1 MWDWSKNQIEI
12 IFLRHGMTRENEQ
25 HRYLGSTDTSLS
37 GNGVCELQALQKN
50 GTYPKTDIL
59 FCSPMKRCTETAEI
73 LYPNHTPIYIP
84 EWREMDFGEFEG
96 KNYIELQK
104 NSNYQ
109 AWIDSN
115 GTLPFPGG
123 ESREA
128 FIKRCEQGFYR
139 MLIGIKGRLQ
149 KMDEK
154 QPASKITAGA
164 VVHGGTIM
172 AILSSFYGGDYFD
185 HQVKNGGGYR
195 CLLSRTREQPK
206 LQGVENIMGESE
218 RVIP

>member
-1 MWDWSKNQIEI
+1 MLKLILI
-12 IFLRHGMTRENEQ
+12 RHGETQGNKLK
-25 HRYLGSTDTSLS
+25 RYIGKRTDEPLCPEA
-37 GNGVCELQALQKN
+37 GNMLAQLAYPEVQAVYASPMIRCTQTA
-50 GTYPKTDIL
+50 GIL
-59 FCSPMKRCTETAEI
+59 FPGKKLNIIDELAEC
-73 LYPNHTPIYIP
+73 
-84 EWREMDFGEFEG
+84 DFGEFEN
-96 KNYIELQK
+96 KNYQELDG
-104 NSNYQ
+104 NEHYQ
-109 AWIDSN
+109 SWIDS
-115 GTLPFPGG
+115 GGLLPFPGG

-195 CLLSRTREQPK
+195 CLLSGTREQPK

>member
-12 IFLRHGMTRENEQ
+12 IFLRHGMTIENEQ
-25 HRYLGSTDTSLS
+25 HRYLGNTDTSLS
-37 GNGVCELQALQKN
+37 RNGICKLQALQKN

-104 NSNYQ
+104 NPNYQ

-123 ESREA
+123 ESREE
-128 FIKRCEQGFYR
+128 FKRRNVTGFQKAVNGCLR
-139 MLIGIKGRLQ
+139 NGISL
-149 KMDEK
+149 
-154 QPASKITAGA
+154 AAL

-172 AILSSFYGGDYFD
+172 NVMEEYADEDRSFYDW
-185 HQVKNGGGYR
+185 HVQNGKGYEVEIDPELWKKGR
-195 CLLSRTREQPK
+195 KFLHVIRE
-206 LQGVENIMGESE
+206 L
-218 RVIP
+218 

>member
-1 MWDWSKNQIEI
+1 MWNWSENQIEI
-12 IFLRHGMTRENEQ
+12 IFFRHGMTIENEQ
-25 HRYLGSTDTSLS
+25 HRYLGSTDASLCR
-37 GNGVCELQALQKN
+37 NGICKLQALQKN

-59 FCSPMKRCTETAEI
+59 FCSPMKRCMETAEI
-73 LYPNHTPIYIP
+73 LYPDHKPIYIP

-104 NSNYQ
+104 DPNYQ
-109 AWIDSN
+109 TWIDSN

-128 FIKRCEQGFYR
+128 FTKRCEQGFYR
-139 MLIGIKGRLQ
+139 MLVGIKGRLL

-154 QPASKITAGA
+154 QPAPKIVAGA

-172 AILSSFYGGDYFD
+172 AVLSSFCGGEYFD
-185 HQVKNGGGYR
+185 YQVKNGLGYR
-195 CLLSRTREQPK
+195 CLLGGTWEQPE
-206 LQGVENIMGESE
+206 LYLLENIPIENA
-218 RVIP
+218 

>member
-1 MWDWSKNQIEI
+1 
-12 IFLRHGMTRENEQ
+12 
-25 HRYLGSTDTSLS
+25 
-37 GNGVCELQALQKN
+37 
-50 GTYPKTDIL
+50 
-59 FCSPMKRCTETAEI
+59 
-73 LYPNHTPIYIP
+73 
-84 EWREMDFGEFEG
+84 MDFGEFEG

-104 NSNYQ
+104 NPNYQ

-195 CLLSRTREQPK
+195 CLLSGTREQPK
-206 LQGVENIMGESE
+206 LQGVENIMGESQ